1 MPSQI
6 PLPLATATAASRDN
20 FVVTEGNAAAAAFVD
35 SWPAWAVSAAALCGP
50 ESSGKTHLATSWA
63 RRSDAQIFDIREFRD
78 DGMAAPGRTVLI
90 DNLDLGR
97 PEISDLALFS
107 LLNRG
112 ETVLLAG
119 REAPARW
126 PVKLPDLVSRLGAL
140 LTLSLLPLDDDGL
153 AQLALRLFADRQL
166 AIPAAVISR
175 MLVSLERS
183 PAAIRDFVD

>member
-1 MPSQI
+1 
-6 PLPLATATAASRDN
+6 
-20 FVVTEGNAAAAAFVD
+20 
-35 SWPAWAVSAAALCGP
+35 
-50 ESSGKTHLATSWA
+50 
-63 RRSDAQIFDIREFRD
+63 
-78 DGMAAPGRTVLI
+78 MAAPGRTVLI

-112 ETVLLAG
+112 ETVLLVG
-119 REAPARW
+119 RDAPARW

-153 AQLALRLFADRQL
+153 AQLAVRLFADRQL

-183 PAAIRDFVD
+183 PAAIRDFVDRLDTEALAKKRSVSLAFVNELLSP